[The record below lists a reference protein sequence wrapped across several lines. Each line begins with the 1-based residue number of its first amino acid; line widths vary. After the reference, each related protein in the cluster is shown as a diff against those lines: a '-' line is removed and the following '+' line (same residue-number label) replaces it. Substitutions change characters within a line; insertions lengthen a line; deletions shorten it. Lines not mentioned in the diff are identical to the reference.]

1 MAATPSSVSWAR
13 GHGDGLPGRRPQAR
27 TQGRTKK
34 VLKPELAAVVGAER
48 FLAEIK
54 TTANLQHPHIL
65 PLFDSGEAEGFL
77 FYVMPYVE
85 GETLRDWI
93 DREKQLPV
101 DDAVSLASKVAGALQ
116 HAHEHGV
123 IHRDI
128 KPANILL
135 QDGEPVV
142 ADFGIALAVGAAG
155 SNRLTE
161 TGLSLGTPYYMS
173 PEQATGD
180 QPVGASTDTYA
191 LGSVLYEMLVGEPPY
206 PGTTAQ
212 AVLGKIIAGKPVSAT
227 EHRPAVPGN
236 VDAAVRKALE
246 KLPADRFTSAQD
258 FVRALGDEHFR
269 YGELAVV
276 GTSAAVGPWKRLTL
290 AFAALA
296 AVTTLGFAW
305 PLLRP
310 EPPQPVTRQILSTE
324 RWAGLQAPLG
334 RLAALAPDGSSMVLP
349 IGSGGGNRQLALK
362 MRGSTEITP
371 IPGTEGALEV
381 VYSPDAQWIAYQV
394 GADVLKRPLVGG
406 APVTLAEDANP
417 SGVSALAWLDDGS
430 ILYEAEDVSLDVV
443 RWIARIS
450 EDGEPLGIVFGP
462 EEQVA
467 PAWARGLP
475 GARGALVIGCPGTG
489 SCVANNANLYVVDFD
504 DLSWEIAVEQVMRAW
519 YAPTGHI
526 VYVRADGAVFA
537 QPFDPADLELTGSV
551 IPLFDGVRVPQL
563 WADMLL
569 GADGTL
575 LYVEGEG
582 GAVGGS
588 ITPVWVERDGT
599 AREID
604 PAWRTQG
611 TPNFS
616 SLALSPNE
624 DRLAISI
631 PPFEGTYDL
640 WVKQLDTGPLSRL
653 TFEGTQNHRATW
665 SPNGESLRFLSNRA
679 GNLDLWT
686 KRADGSGTA
695 ELVLDRDGSIWE
707 ALYSSD
713 GTWLVF
719 RVGAFQAGDIYAI
732 RPGVDSVAVPLEVT
746 EFQELSI
753 SLSPNDRWLAYV
765 SNNTGRDEVYVRPFP
780 PDAGSG
786 LVQVSTDGGT
796 GPVWAHSGR
805 ELFYRNGAN
814 ELVAVQVTEGPT
826 FVAGQQEVLFPMDGY
841 LIASGHAMYDV
852 SADDRRFVMLRI
864 GDAGTAAAELI
875 LVTNFFEELR
885 QRVPN

>member
-1 MAATPSSVSWAR
+1 M
-13 GHGDGLPGRRPQAR
+13 
-27 TQGRTKK
+27 
-34 VLKPELAAVVGAER
+34 
-48 FLAEIK
+48 
-54 TTANLQHPHIL
+54 
-65 PLFDSGEAEGFL
+65 
-77 FYVMPYVE
+77 
-85 GETLRDWI
+85 
-93 DREKQLPV
+93 
-101 DDAVSLASKVAGALQ
+101 
-116 HAHEHGV
+116 
-123 IHRDI
+123 
-128 KPANILL
+128 
-135 QDGEPVV
+135 
-142 ADFGIALAVGAAG
+142 
-155 SNRLTE
+155 
-161 TGLSLGTPYYMS
+161 
-173 PEQATGD
+173 
-180 QPVGASTDTYA
+180 
-191 LGSVLYEMLVGEPPY
+191 
-206 PGTTAQ
+206 
-212 AVLGKIIAGKPVSAT
+212 
-227 EHRPAVPGN
+227 
-236 VDAAVRKALE
+236 
-246 KLPADRFTSAQD
+246 
-258 FVRALGDEHFR
+258 
-269 YGELAVV
+269 
-276 GTSAAVGPWKRLTL
+276 
-290 AFAALA
+290 
-296 AVTTLGFAW
+296 
-305 PLLRP
+305 
-310 EPPQPVTRQILSTE
+310 
-324 RWAGLQAPLG
+324 
-334 RLAALAPDGSSMVLP
+334 
-349 IGSGGGNRQLALK
+349 
-362 MRGSTEITP
+362 
-371 IPGTEGALEV
+371 
-381 VYSPDAQWIAYQV
+381 
-394 GADVLKRPLVGG
+394 KRPLVGG

-624 DRLAISI
+624 DRFAISI

-732 RPGVDSVAVPLEVT
+732 RPGVDSVAVPLEVM

-780 PDAGSG
+780 PMLGRAWCRSPLTGG
-786 LVQVSTDGGT
+786 LGRCGHTADGNCSTET
-796 GPVWAHSGR
+796 EPTNWWRFRSLKVRRSWRASKR
-805 ELFYRNGAN
+805 CCSRWM
-814 ELVAVQVTEGPT
+814 VT
-826 FVAGQQEVLFPMDGY
+826 
-841 LIASGHAMYDV
+841 
-852 SADDRRFVMLRI
+852 
-864 GDAGTAAAELI
+864 
-875 LVTNFFEELR
+875 
-885 QRVPN
+885 